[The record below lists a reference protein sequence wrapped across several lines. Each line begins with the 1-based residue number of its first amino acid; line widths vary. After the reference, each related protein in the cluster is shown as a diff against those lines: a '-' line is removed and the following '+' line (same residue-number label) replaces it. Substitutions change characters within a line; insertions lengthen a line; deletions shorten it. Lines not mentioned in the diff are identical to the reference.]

1 MPGKRHARHGRPR
14 LWIEY
19 SPWWLRHPSEAVKVL
34 NRNADYFERKIKA
47 LVEVREY
54 LDLAEAIKSRML
66 ERASQAVSED
76 RRRAIDST
84 EAVNEIELLR
94 QLQAKYPEVTR

>member
-1 MPGKRHARHGRPR
+1 MSV
-14 LWIEY
+14 Y
-19 SPWWLRHPSEAVKVL
+19 SPEE
-34 NRNADYFERKIKA
+34 FKA
-47 LVEVREY
+47 AAIMRSWKGGVTTNLDIGQEVREY

>member
-1 MPGKRHARHGRPR
+1 MPKRMPGKRHARHGRPR

-47 LVEVREY
+47 LRE
-54 LDLAEAIKSRML
+54 LAKAFAALAAGSRKAGM
-66 ERASQAVSED
+66 SS
-76 RRRAIDST
+76 
-84 EAVNEIELLR
+84 
-94 QLQAKYPEVTR
+94 